1 MIKQMKYFQ
10 SVVKYQ
16 NFTKAAEECYI
27 SQSAISQQIQAL
39 ENELGIKLIQRDRR
53 KISLTTAGEY
63 FYRKSLVIVSDF
75 DRLIA
80 EIMRLEKGVEH
91 ELVIGYLRH
100 YDGTELKEAI
110 TEFSLKNPEV
120 NLQLVNGTHE
130 ELYDCLRTGKADMV
144 ISDLRRKPSEQY
156 VNFFLT
162 NGYVYAELP
171 VNNPLAQLKA
181 ITVDDLKNTPIILI
195 APSYQEHNEEMF
207 YREYL
212 GVKGEFV
219 YAENLEEA
227 HLMVVSNKGYF
238 PIEFNETPKESKI
251 VKYVP
256 IVHKENHMYRKY
268 YAFWRAESTKKY
280 IEEFAAILKPY
291 FSGKSSRKCQNA
303 EEGTEISHRSLH

>member
-80 EIMRLEKGVEH
+80 EITRLEKGVEH
-91 ELVIGYLRH
+91 ELTIGYLRH
-100 YDGTELKEAI
+100 YDGTELKDTI
-110 TEFSLKNPEV
+110 MEFSLKNPEV

-130 ELYDCLRTGKADMV
+130 ELYDYLRTGKAAMV

-171 VNNPLAQLKA
+171 VNNPLAQLKV
-181 ITVDDLKNTPIILI
+181 ITVDDLKKTPIILI
-195 APSYQEHNEEMF
+195 APAHQEYNEEIF

-212 GVKGEFV
+212 GVKGEFI

-238 PIEFNETPKESKI
+238 PIEFSEAPKESKI

-256 IVHKENHMYRKY
+256 IVHKENHMHRKY
-268 YAFWRAESTKKY
+268 YAFWRAETTKKY
-280 IEEFAAILKPY
+280 IEEFAAILK
-291 FSGKSSRKCQNA
+291 
-303 EEGTEISHRSLH
+303 SHF